1 MGPVT
6 IRPKTS
12 DATYGLGWVLEKR
25 AKDGSWQATH
35 WLVPSCYAA
44 GEPSVGS
51 ISEPTMLP
59 AIRLGG
65 TRSGVFALPPDLAAG
80 DYRVGTTIIGSRGE
94 RREARVVL
102 KVECR

>member
-1 MGPVT
+1 MPVT

-35 WLVPSCYAA
+35 WLVPSYDAA

-51 ISEPTMLP
+51 IWESPTLP
-59 AIRLGG
+59 AIGLGG
-65 TRSGVFALPPDLAAG
+65 ARSGVFALPPDLAAG

-94 RREARVVL
+94 RREARVEL
-102 KVECR
+102 KVACR